1 MSDKTYIRALI
12 ITLVLC
18 FALTVAHLVY
28 IGYAYKNSSIIYFI
42 SQEIWP

>member
-18 FALTVAHLVY
+18 FALTVAHMGY
-28 IGYAYKNSSIIYFI
+28 IAYAYKNSSIIYFI